1 MFSSSKKKRKSVVL
15 EIDLEDGKV
24 KKFKF
29 YRAVIKSIARLTY
42 QEAENIFLEKIK
54 TISFFQLS

>member
-15 EIDLEDGKV
+15 EIDLDDGKV

-42 QEAENIFLEKIK
+42 QEAENIFRKK
-54 TISFFQLS
+54 